1 MPIRKSED
9 GTSHL
14 RSMRQF
20 SGTRGER
27 IEENTLV
34 NPETLEPLTE
44 QDRQE
49 LGIEEPL
56 VLYIG
61 VVAVVNAVMQPMGP
75 IGIPCDA
82 RFPIRDATTPAEAL
96 ANFDTAVEA
105 FEQRMREQQEAVEQK
120 IREQQSQSELI
131 VPNAA
136 ESQAINEGLKLVTDD

>member
-1 MPIRKSED
+1 MPVRKSEE

-14 RSMRQF
+14 RTMRQF

-34 NPETLEPLTE
+34 NPETLEPMSE
-44 QDRQE
+44 QERQE

-82 RFPIRDATTPAEAL
+82 RFPIRDSSTPAEAL
-96 ANFDTAVEA
+96 ANFDSAVQD
-105 FEQRMREQQEAVEQK
+105 FEDRMKQQQEAVEQK
-120 IREQQSQSELI
+120 IREQQAQSELV

-136 ESQAINEGLKLVTDD
+136 ESEAINNLKLVTED